1 MNESE
6 PINRSRRQWEAVAR
20 TRVSK
25 GESGRSV
32 EAEFVKQGLDVQS
45 ARAIVDEAVR
55 VARSRAVRLLV
66 GSASFAALGLFVTVA
81 SYSTATAGP
90 SGGTYL
96 IWYGP
101 MIAGGI
107 LSLIA
112 LTRLLS
118 IQR

>member
-20 TRVSK
+20 TQVSK
-25 GESGRSV
+25 GESGTSV
-32 EAEFVKQGLDVQS
+32 EAEFVKQGLDVHS
-45 ARAIVDEAVR
+45 ARTIVDEAVR

-66 GSASFAALGLFVTVA
+66 GSASFAALGLFITVA
-81 SYSTATAGP
+81 SYSTAN
-90 SGGTYL
+90 GGTYL

-101 MIAGGI
+101 MIVGGI
-107 LSLIA
+107 LSLVA
-112 LTRLLS
+112 LIRLMN

>member
-25 GESGRSV
+25 GESGTAV
-32 EAEFVKQGLDVQS
+32 EAEFVNQGLDVQS

-66 GSASFAALGLFVTVA
+66 GSASFAALGLLVTVA
-81 SYSTATAGP
+81 SYSAATSSP
-90 SGGTYL
+90 NGGEYL
-96 IWYGP
+96 IWFGP
-101 MIAGGI
+101 IIVGGI
-107 LSLIA
+107 LSLVA
-112 LTRLLS
+112 VARLLN
-118 IQR
+118 IER